1 MIFFNYTNHCSNLW
15 SKEQLK
21 AANEYGTIVDM
32 PFTAVDPEYGE
43 EQISELAAAEA
54 DKIIA
59 IKPNAVL
66 CQGEMSLAYSVINIL
81 KAAGITVLCAT
92 ANRIT
97 ETEIKA
103 DGSVLKKVCFRF
115 VRFRKY

>member
-1 MIFFNYTNHCSNLW
+1 MIFLNYTNHCSDLW

-32 PFTAVDPEYGE
+32 PFPAVDPEYGE

-66 CQGEMSLAYSVINIL
+66 SQGEMSLAHSVINIL
-81 KAAGITVLCAT
+81 KAADITVLCAT

-97 ETEIKA
+97 ETEIEA